1 MFKTENILNA
11 FFLNIDA
18 QLRILHNQSNII
30 MHKEILFVC
39 LAFFA
44 RPRKYLPVRHLDVE
58 TFLRMNTGTAGE
70 TR

>member
-1 MFKTENILNA
+1 
-11 FFLNIDA
+11 
-18 QLRILHNQSNII
+18 

-44 RPRKYLPVRHLDVE
+44 RSRKYLAVRHLDVE